1 MHLRNSTSHFGAPG
15 PKSPARRLRRLI
27 EDFRVVPGKYQDN
40 TSSEPTAGALYILTL
55 SLFVNHYTICS
66 SVILSY

>member
-15 PKSPARRLRRLI
+15 PKSPARRLSRLI

-40 TSSEPTAGALYILTL
+40 TSSTFLRFLYSLIIIPFAAL
-55 SLFVNHYTICS
+55 
-66 SVILSY
+66 